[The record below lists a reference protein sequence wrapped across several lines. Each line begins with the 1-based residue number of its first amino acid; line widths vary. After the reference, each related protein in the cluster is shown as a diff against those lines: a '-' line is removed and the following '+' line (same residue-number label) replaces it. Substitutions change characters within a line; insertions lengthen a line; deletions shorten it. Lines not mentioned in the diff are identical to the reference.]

1 METALMF
8 ICFLIGGGVGFLY
21 KPISMVFVL
30 ALFVLLSVIIAFLT
44 NDLSWAALAAD
55 GWRLLALNGGY
66 LVGALIRFV
75 WSSAARS
82 KGSAG

>member
-1 METALMF
+1 
-8 ICFLIGGGVGFLY
+8 
-21 KPISMVFVL
+21 
-30 ALFVLLSVIIAFLT
+30 LSVIIAFLT